1 MVNILSGSVSAYRQ
15 ESANQRFIRIDEV
28 MDLINVTRD
37 EAMDIALAAG
47 ARYQLAKITLVHK
60 ERLMK
65 YMKHFTRVPSSNKIV
80 EKKFVRIGEGS
91 MTYACL
97 AYGSI
102 TLDGDFVV
110 SGIRIVESKEGRPFV
125 SYPSRKNQSGEYKN
139 ICFPM
144 KKALREDIEVKVL
157 SEYEK
162 L

>member
-1 MVNILSGSVSAYRQ
+1 MQVT
-15 ESANQRFIRIDEV
+15 EV
-28 MDLINVTRD
+28 
-37 EAMDIALAAG
+37 
-47 ARYQLAKITLVHK
+47 
-60 ERLMK
+60 RLTK
-65 YMKHFTRVPSSNKIV
+65 ASS
-80 EKKFVRIGEGS
+80 ED
-91 MTYACL
+91 ACL

-125 SYPSRKNQSGEYKN
+125 SYPSRKNQNGEYKN

-157 SEYEK
+157 TEYEK

>member
-1 MVNILSGSVSAYRQ
+1 MQVT
-15 ESANQRFIRIDEV
+15 EV
-28 MDLINVTRD
+28 
-37 EAMDIALAAG
+37 
-47 ARYQLAKITLVHK
+47 
-60 ERLMK
+60 RLTK
-65 YMKHFTRVPSSNKIV
+65 ATS
-80 EKKFVRIGEGS
+80 ED
-91 MTYACL
+91 ACL